1 MVLFLPELEYRA
13 RGWAAAGTV
22 AVPTIPPKDL
32 PLRLGV
38 RSFGA
43 QGRNV
48 STRGC
53 KNICIQVK
61 VKNASWPLKTPY
73 VFGQAS
79 RKGGFGVTGVTD
91 SVMGKSAFW
100 FSVGAVNNR
109 GGKCLRLKVNWRL
122 HHWFNGHEFEQTPG
136 GRERQG
142 TPVKDGKPG
151 LLKSMGSQRVGHDW
165 TPTAEDGGSL
175 SWAGPPRFQILGW
188 FLWAKNS
195 AQGRRKLINQSQ
207 LLSHGEQ
214 QKEICGICLYSL
226 CPPCHVYVNESFLM
240 SDVHADPLRTL
251 LKCRFWI
258 RRSCLRPEFLYFQAV
273 FPNLFM

>member
-13 RGWAAAGTV
+13 RGWAAEAAV
-22 AVPTIPPKDL
+22 AVPTVLPTDL

-53 KNICIQVK
+53 KNICIQVE

-100 FSVGAVNNR
+100 FSVGAVSNR
-109 GGKCLRLKVNWRL
+109 GGNCLRLKVNWRL

-136 GRERQG
+136 DRERQG
-142 TPVKDGKPG
+142 MPVKDGKPG

-165 TPTAEDGGSL
+165 TATAEDWGSL
-175 SWAGPPRFQILGW
+175 SWAGPPRFQIFGW
-188 FLWAKNS
+188 FLWVKNS
-195 AQGRRKLINQSQ
+195 AQGRRKLINFNYYLMAS
-207 LLSHGEQ
+207 SRRR
-214 QKEICGICLYSL
+214 SL
-226 CPPCHVYVNESFLM
+226 AFASISFVPPCHVYVNESFLM
-240 SDVHADPLRTL
+240 SDAHADPLRTL
-251 LKCRFWI
+251 LKMQI
-258 RRSCLRPEFLYFQAV
+258 L
-273 FPNLFM
+273 N